1 MLQTP
6 PPTTGDAPGSPPPSG
21 KTVWIQKWWS
31 RCNAPSCKDSGNCP
45 LRDGRS
51 PGPSPNLPSIHFNYI
66 CIMEQHISLVL
77 GTVIMP
83 TSTTSR
89 VPQVSQN
96 SSPGKWNAGKAYGIP
111 VDRGKS
117 NKNGWFALPRRVVV
131 EKSEIIKQRKLSIPS
146 HARGRVGEERNG
158 MTEMLK
164 VFKIVQSV
172 LLCGSKYVVFDQLNS
187 ISVFRRSKNQI
198 LRIQL

>member
-1 MLQTP
+1 MQCSFFQGL
-6 PPTTGDAPGSPPPSG
+6 G
-21 KTVWIQKWWS
+21 K
-31 RCNAPSCKDSGNCP
+31 
-45 LRDGRS
+45 
-51 PGPSPNLPSIHFNYI
+51 LPSEGRKVSGTKSKSAFHSLQLHLHNGTTHLSRSRYRYHAHFHH
-66 CIMEQHISLVL
+66 QQ
-77 GTVIMP
+77 
-83 TSTTSR
+83 STAGFTKF
-89 VPQVSQN
+89 
-96 SSPGKWNAGKAYGIP
+96 SPGKWNAGKAYGIP

-146 HARGRVGEERNG
+146 HARGRVGEEWNG

-198 LRIQL
+198 WRIQL